1 VRNPT
6 SIAYGALV
14 VVESIWWFTTLA
26 VVGGLLGLGGSPLP
40 WLVVLILLGLGMLSG
55 WLFGGAKG
63 DVATMAIYQAV
74 LAVVVVY
81 AAVASA
87 SVDDSWSFKI
97 AWPVDMFGGTYSGEQ
112 VANLIIGL
120 IAAGVLWYR
129 SQTFVDLFGGAGGGV
144 RRQLSRGF
152 KVGTAFI
159 AMGLLFEITAVRSD
173 IGIAPLLIPFFGA
186 SLIGLAASR
195 LPQSKDTGNASWP
208 VVIGISVL
216 GILGIGVVGG
226 LLTSRYG
233 TYGVRGLVNI
243 WGAFIDALLWVL
255 RYPIEWVMWVILNV
269 IAWLREKLNPEDVDE
284 EPLPPGAPSTDL
296 PEHVADKVEKSTDFA
311 IDALRWPLSILLIVV
326 LFFVL
331 IFAYRRFAARGGDRD
346 KTDRESIRGDADA
359 KADMMK
365 LLSSLMPGW
374 MKGGKK
380 RSLWKWPE
388 GEKGVAEA
396 FLLYFDTL
404 THAIKRGMVFDPN
417 VTPNERVSAL
427 AVFLPG
433 GPVETVTSRFNAAC
447 YGAEPTEIV
456 EIERLRT
463 AIEEAA
469 ERPKPSDGEPR

>member
-1 VRNPT
+1 MRNPT
-6 SIAYGALV
+6 LIAYSALV
-14 VVESIWWFTTLA
+14 VIESIWWFTTLA
-26 VVGGLLGLGGSPLP
+26 VIGGLMGLDGAPLP
-40 WLVVLILLGLGMLSG
+40 WVAVLFLLGFGVVSA

-81 AAVASA
+81 FAVAS
-87 SVDDSWSFKI
+87 VPLEGSWSFKV
-97 AWPVDMFGGTYSGEQ
+97 AWPVDMFGGTYSGEG
-112 VANLIIGL
+112 VAKLMIGL
-120 IAAGVLWYR
+120 IAAGALWYR
-129 SQTFVDLFGGAGGGV
+129 AQNLVAGGGV
-144 RRQLSRGF
+144 RRQLSRAF

-159 AMGLLFEITAVRSD
+159 AIGLVVEFGVVKSS
-173 IGIAPLLIPFFGA
+173 IGIAPLLIPFFGV

-195 LPQSKDTGNASWP
+195 LPDSEDTGNASWP
-208 VVIGISVL
+208 MVIGISVL
-216 GILGIGVVGG
+216 GIIGVGVVGG
-226 LLTSRYG
+226 LLTGRYG
-233 TYGVRGLVNI
+233 DVGVRGLVNI
-243 WGAFIDALLWVL
+243 WAAFVDALLWVL
-255 RYPIEWVMWVILNV
+255 RYPIEGAMWLILTL
-269 IAWLREKLNPEDVDE
+269 IQWFRDRLNPEDADE
-284 EPLPPGAPSTDL
+284 EPLAPGPPSEDMVSEVAEKAEKGA
-296 PEHVADKVEKSTDFA
+296 DFA

-331 IFAYRRFAARGGDRD
+331 VFAYKRIATRAGRND

-359 KADMMK
+359 KADMLK

-404 THAIKRGMVFDPN
+404 VHAIKRGMVFDPN
-417 VTPNERVSAL
+417 VTPNERVPAL

-433 GPVETVTSRFNAAC
+433 APVEMVTSRFNAAC
-447 YGAEPTEIV
+447 YGAEPTELS
-456 EIERLRT
+456 EIERLRL

-469 ERPKPSDGEPR
+469 KRPKPSDDE